1 MNHDNTAAK
10 PHAGRPCKDPA
21 AGPVSD
27 AERGR
32 AYRQRKK
39 LAAAAALSAPKSLA
53 PQLIQERTDA
63 ELHEA
68 LRQAL
73 VDVRRQPS
81 RKAPRQRVALI
92 VAEFH
97 RRYPND

>member
-1 MNHDNTAAK
+1 MHHDNTAAK
-10 PHAGRPCKDPA
+10 THTGRPCKDPA
-21 AGPVSD
+21 AGPMSD

-73 VDVRRQPS
+73 TDVRRQPS
-81 RKAPRQRVALI
+81 QKAPRQRVALI

>member
-1 MNHDNTAAK
+1 MPHVPTSAK
-10 PHAGRPCKDPA
+10 PLSGRPCKDPA
-21 AGPVSD
+21 AGPMSN

-53 PQLIQERTDA
+53 SQLIQERTDA

-73 VDVRRQPS
+73 TDVRRQPS

-92 VAEFH
+92 VTEFR

>member
-1 MNHDNTAAK
+1 MSA
-10 PHAGRPCKDPA
+10 
-21 AGPVSD
+21 

-39 LAAAAALSAPKSLA
+39 QAAAAALNAPRSLA

-73 VDVRRQPS
+73 TDVRRQPS
-81 RKAPRQRVALI
+81 RRAPRQRVALI